1 MTCKEC
7 GCLTSSFDERLG
19 ETVCDSCGLVE
30 ISHFIE
36 DTVSNWKADKTGR
49 QLGSQILQFGKLRNT
64 NVRYNNSIN
73 ISDRRMAIL
82 SATTLS
88 HYSVNKDTLDRVSTY
103 YRTIKNEYV
112 LKGHSIEERSAGLT
126 YFILRELKVA
136 TSLRKH
142 QSITDVPTSRI
153 SKVAKKI
160 ARFHRK
166 AHIFSE
172 RNIMSLG
179 SELLDKLKVYGN
191 DRMEVLD
198 MIEYVNILLN
208 ERDIRYSDNFLAS
221 TVWIVSQIND
231 MKITQKKLVSV
242 WNCSDGAI
250 RVALKQLYI
259 ILGISKAE
267 LDTYSVNEIIHGI
280 RI

>member
-30 ISHFIE
+30 VSHFIE
-36 DTVSNWKADKTGR
+36 DTVANWKADSNGQ
-49 QLGSQILQFGKLRNT
+49 QLGSQIAKFSKLRRT
-64 NVRYNNSIN
+64 NMRYNNSIN
-73 ISDRRMAIL
+73 MSDKRMQIL

-88 HYSVNKDTLDRVSTY
+88 NYNFNKDVLSRVQSY
-103 YRTIKNEYV
+103 YRAIKSEQV

-126 YFILRELKVA
+126 YFMLRELGIA
-136 TSLRKH
+136 TSLRRH
-142 QSITDVPTSRI
+142 QSITDVSSSRI

-166 AHIFSE
+166 AHVFSE

-179 SELLDKLKVYGN
+179 SELLDKLEVFGD
-191 DRMEVLD
+191 DRMDILN
-198 MIEYVNILLN
+198 MIEYLNILLS

-221 TVWIVSQIND
+221 TVWIVSQINE

-259 ILGISKAE
+259 VLGITKAE

>member
-36 DTVSNWKADKTGR
+36 DTVANWKVDNTGR
-49 QLGSQILQFGKLRNT
+49 QLGSQILKFGNLRKT
-64 NVRYNNSIN
+64 NVRHNNSIN
-73 ISDRRMAIL
+73 MSDRRMSVL

-88 HYSVNKDTLDRVSTY
+88 QYSVSKDTLERVRTY
-103 YRTIKNEYV
+103 YRAIKSEYV

-126 YFILRELKVA
+126 YFILRELGIA

-142 QSITDVPTSRI
+142 QTITDVPSSRI

-172 RNIMSLG
+172 RNIMSVG
-179 SELLDKLKVYGN
+179 SELLDKLEVYGN

-221 TVWIVSQIND
+221 TVWMVSQIND

-259 ILGISKAE
+259 ILGITKAE